1 MTWEEFKTVY
11 WLDDVS
17 NKEIFSRGID
27 FGITQHGTVIS
38 ELAYHN
44 IKPIYCA
51 NHPIQYFDIGFRA
64 KTINEYQMMI
74 LNCKEL
80 KISKN
85 IINEIGVYYYM
96 HHIFDKN
103 DFKIIKQNGVSI
115 KGITDRFNYN
125 TKDLS
130 LI

>member
-1 MTWEEFKTVY
+1 
-11 WLDDVS
+11 
-17 NKEIFSRGID
+17 
-27 FGITQHGTVIS
+27 
-38 ELAYHN
+38 
-44 IKPIYCA
+44 
-51 NHPIQYFDIGFRA
+51 
-64 KTINEYQMMI
+64 MMI